1 MFKDGIERSGWMM
14 MWPFTRRDY
23 TISNEELLERRIEKK
38 ICDINMLKAEKDRLL
53 NSKTI
58 WLGTL
63 KTNLQV
69 REQGMNTLGCY
80 LHGKM
85 EYEYV
90 IGASEDFNI
99 EGEFNRVSKRI
110 DNIMELLIELVK
122 KKNKKIDGMVESD
135 SFMDLKH
142 ELNSTRIELDGKN
155 QKLMERV
162 RENTKL
168 NDIINQITNTRG
180 KKHFLKRLE
189 DAEKEVKEL
198 KRENECLVMALKKV
212 GE

>member
-1 MFKDGIERSGWMM
+1 
-14 MWPFTRRDY
+14 
-23 TISNEELLERRIEKK
+23 
-38 ICDINMLKAEKDRLL
+38 
-53 NSKTI
+53 
-58 WLGTL
+58 
-63 KTNLQV
+63 
-69 REQGMNTLGCY
+69 
-80 LHGKM
+80 
-85 EYEYV
+85 
-90 IGASEDFNI
+90 
-99 EGEFNRVSKRI
+99 
-110 DNIMELLIELVK
+110 
-122 KKNKKIDGMVESD
+122 MVESD
-135 SFMDLKH
+135 SFIDLKH

-180 KKHFLKRLE
+180 KKHFIKRLE

>member
-1 MFKDGIERSGWMM
+1 
-14 MWPFTRRDY
+14 MWPFERRDY
-23 TISNEELLERRIEKK
+23 TISNEEVLEREIERKK
-38 ICDINMLKAEKDRLL
+38 CDINMLEAEKERLL
-53 NSKTI
+53 NSKKT

-69 REQGMNTLGCY
+69 REQGMNISGCY
-80 LHGKM
+80 LQRTIECGNI
-85 EYEYV
+85 

-99 EGEFNRVSKRI
+99 ENEFNRVSRRI
-110 DNIMELLIELVK
+110 DKVMEVLIEVIEK
-122 KKNKKIDGMVESD
+122 QNKKIDGMVESD

-168 NDIINQITNTRG
+168 NDIINQITHTRG
-180 KKHFLKRLE
+180 KKHFLTRLE